1 MLFVLFPT
9 VRFSFFVFLVYY
21 SRNKEMFSVHPEM
34 FMDPHTILIMSVLNL
49 GHCPFFASILLED
62 VDLPPPEDMRG
73 GRPQLSMSR

>member
-1 MLFVLFPT
+1 
-9 VRFSFFVFLVYY
+9 
-21 SRNKEMFSVHPEM
+21 MFSVHPEM